1 MWQVW
6 KLSVAGG
13 TGPAASCPLPKGE
26 CPPPALRYSPPP
38 QPQRFRNLLLLLLA
52 SMTMTGTGGL
62 MRCPSPPLLRNLN
75 DLQTHSLL
83 KLMIHRY
90 LKLVNLSWF
99 NADNA
104 YIWYNSKNK
113 LNSIEPLRNKL
124 SLIIVNI
131 WNFQK
136 QCYLISN
143 RPSFN
148 VNLKSKIKWHKIR
161 SKCWTI
167 FDEGLIQRFDC
178 LPRNRDVS
186 PPSHKFYAFFSVY
199 WPPD

>member
-26 CPPPALRYSPPP
+26 CPPPALRYPPPP

-52 SMTMTGTGGL
+52 SMTMTGTGL

-131 WNFQK
+131 WNF
-136 QCYLISN
+136 
-143 RPSFN
+143 
-148 VNLKSKIKWHKIR
+148 
-161 SKCWTI
+161 
-167 FDEGLIQRFDC
+167 
-178 LPRNRDVS
+178 
-186 PPSHKFYAFFSVY
+186 
-199 WPPD
+199 